1 MQFQP
6 PVRRKNK
13 REFFAQARI
22 GDTAGLGRRNCAD
35 QLGPIRVPAWLE
47 HACIACFRC
56 RGIGGRYG
64 DYLAYGELCQFG
76 FAPGAAL
83 TRLAVEQVLIPTEV
97 I

>member
-1 MQFQP
+1 MYSVLP
-6 PVRRKNK
+6 LSR
-13 REFFAQARI
+13 
-22 GDTAGLGRRNCAD
+22 D
-35 QLGPIRVPAWLE
+35 WW
-47 HACIACFRC
+47 
-56 RGIGGRYG
+56 RYG